1 MPYGYVQ
8 AVWVDKAIEAGDAF
22 TDIEEIAHH
31 QVPITAPALR
41 AETDGERS
49 EAVQCRSPVHAVV
62 IALNSLT

>member
-41 AETDGERS
+41 DGADGERS
-49 EAVQCRSPVHAVV
+49 EPYSVV
-62 IALNSLT
+62 RPCMLLLLAATYLI